1 VFVAATG
8 PAAAR
13 LLERR
18 LRAPLGARKGA

>member
-1 VFVAATG
+1 VAATG

-18 LRAPLGARKGA
+18 LRAPFGARKGA